1 MKRLLCFFAFILF
14 AGHASAQQ
22 ELYFGLSGNMA
33 YAFNINTET
42 VDTSAYTVAAG
53 AQLGVRNLLG
63 PFGLR
68 ATGEYTVYPA
78 SGFFEA
84 GGDLIFNF
92 GTLLDPY
99 AGIGAGIGY
108 QSGYTFGMGRAL
120 VGIAPRFSTAFGL
133 FGEASLHAY
142 IGEVGEAYSVKGRA
156 GVNFYY

>member
-1 MKRLLCFFAFILF
+1 MKRILILLAFAVLF
-14 AGHASAQQ
+14 GFASAQQ

-68 ATGEYTVYPA
+68 ATGEYTVFPA

-108 QSGYTFGMGRAL
+108 QAGYTFGMGRAL
-120 VGIAPRFSTAFGL
+120 IGIAPRFSTSFGL

-142 IGEVGEAYSVKGRA
+142 VGSVGEAYVVKGRA
-156 GVNFYY
+156 GVNFYF